1 MIRAGFGAQM
11 ADGKPQMAGTEQM
24 AADGRWQEQMADGR
38 ISAIWNRANSETW
51 CSWQMAAGFG
61 LVLCHLRIMVYFQSL
76 GHWADGVAEAIP
88 TG

>member
-24 AADGRWQEQMADGR
+24 ADGKSRWQMAEILPSGTVLNQRLGADGRWQ
-38 ISAIWNRANSETW
+38 T
-51 CSWQMAAGFG
+51 GFG
-61 LVLCHLRIMVYFQSL
+61 PVLCHLRIRALYQSL
-76 GHWADGVAEAIP
+76 SRLADGVAEAIP